1 MKKIVYTLILLIT
14 LSACQPAAVSP
25 VQPASQPD
33 KPANVTST
41 PTPFQPATATATV
54 PAETIWIDPASP
66 GVLRAAVLE
75 NDVTLV
81 DDPALAAS
89 RLSVGDGDI
98 QWVYALVA
106 PFPTVRDDVSVNELR
121 AAWSGTYSESFN
133 GSPLFMAESTQKA
146 ISAIWGDAAPGSVVT
161 VDEDSITDAL
171 WMNRPSWGIV
181 PFESLNP
188 KLKVLTI
195 DGQSPIFRDFDLFT
209 YPLTI
214 SFSLEPV
221 NMGLP
226 ITNRDPL
233 KLTTL
238 MMTGVTALVR
248 ATAVKMEKK
257 GVLYPAQDIG
267 DLLRDADIT
276 HISNEIPFAE
286 NCPYPNASQVE
297 LRFCSDMKYIELLDF
312 IDADIIELTG
322 NHFQD
327 YGSQA
332 TLDTITMY
340 NERGWPY
347 YGGGVDLA
355 DSEKPAFIEHNGNRF
370 AFIGCNPVGP
380 EFAWAREDRP
390 GAAPCIGY
398 NFDWLIDEVARL
410 KSEGYIVIA
419 TFQYYEY
426 YESEPTPKHIE
437 DFRSIAEAGATIVS
451 GSQAHFPQAMG
462 FYDDSSFI
470 HYGLGNLFFDQMDI
484 PGWGTRRE
492 FIDRHVFYD
501 GKHIST
507 ELFSAMLEDFAR
519 PRMMTAGE
527 RQTFLETLFAASGW

>member
-1 MKKIVYTLILLIT
+1 MKEKFYLLIILII
-14 LSACQPAAVSP
+14 LSACQPVPNAP
-25 VQPASQPD
+25 VQLATQPG
-33 KPANVTST
+33 AQVEVTLT
-41 PTPFQPATATATV
+41 PMPFQPSLATETV
-54 PAETIWIDPASP
+54 LAETVWIDPATP
-66 GVLRAAVLE
+66 NALRATLLE
-75 NDVTLV
+75 NHITQVE
-81 DDPALAAS
+81 DPASAVS

-98 QWVYALVA
+98 KWIYALVA

-121 AAWSGTYSESFN
+121 AAWSGNFTESFN
-133 GSPLFMAESTQKA
+133 GSPLFMSESTQKA
-146 ISAIWGDAAPGSVVT
+146 IASIWGEAAPGSVLT
-161 VDEDSITDAL
+161 VNEDSITTAL

-188 KLKVLTI
+188 KLKVLSI
-195 DGQSPIFRDFDLFT
+195 DGQSPIFRNFDLFE

-214 SFSLEPV
+214 SFGLEPV
-221 NMGLP
+221 HMVLP
-226 ITNRDPL
+226 ATNRDPL
-233 KLTTL
+233 KFTTL
-238 MMTGVTALVR
+238 ILTGVTALVR

-297 LRFCSDMKYIELLDF
+297 LRFCSDMKYIQLLDF

-332 TLDTITMY
+332 TLDTIAMY
-340 NERGWPY
+340 KERGWPY

-355 DSEKPAFIEHNGNRF
+355 DSKKPAFMEHNGNRF

-390 GAAPCIGY
+390 GAAPCISY
-398 NFDWLIDEVARL
+398 NFDWLIDEVAHL
-410 KSEGYIVIA
+410 KEEGYIVIA

-426 YESEPTPKHIE
+426 YDSEPTPKHME

-451 GSQAHFPQAMG
+451 GSQAHFPQAFG
-462 FYDDSSFI
+462 FYDDSSFV

-507 ELFSAMLEDFAR
+507 ELFTAMLEDFAR
-519 PRMMTAGE
+519 PRMMTSGE
-527 RQTFLETLFAASGW
+527 RQTFLETLFEASGW